1 MFRTLDATKLL
12 ETSEKLSK
20 RVVTR
25 FPGAGLADVAGELT
39 TTTRE
44 AAVRAEHIAQPNI
57 PLRVGLIV
65 LLVLVIAVAIYQG
78 ETFGTFMKV
87 LDATRGAAV
96 YLVLIVVFFW
106 TLETRFKRRKA
117 LKAIHELRSL
127 THVIDMH
134 QLAKDPEQV
143 LDGSAVDI
151 GGLRM
156 NAAGM
161 AVYLQLCTELLSLV
175 SKIGHLYVQDFPDA
189 TSLNAVDQVESLAT
203 GLSHK
208 IWQKIMILDRI
219 RARQD
224 EQVGERTL

>member
-1 MFRTLDATKLL
+1 VYRTLDAGKLL

-20 RVVTR
+20 RVLTR
-25 FPGAGLADVAGELT
+25 FPGAGLAEVANELT

-57 PLRVGLIV
+57 PLRVGLVV
-65 LLVLVIAVAIYQG
+65 LLLLGVAVAIYQG
-78 ETFGTFMKV
+78 GTFETFLKS

-96 YLVLIVVFFW
+96 YLVVVIVFFW
-106 TLETRFKRRKA
+106 TLETRFKRHKA
-117 LKAIHELRSL
+117 LRAIHELRSL

-143 LDGSAVDI
+143 VEGGAVDI
-151 GGLRM
+151 GGRQM

-161 AVYLQLCTELLSLV
+161 ASYLQLCTELLSLV
-175 SKIGHLYVQDFPDA
+175 SKIGHLYVQEFPDPP
-189 TSLNAVDQVESLAT
+189 SLNAVDQVETLAT

-219 RARQD
+219 RSQSD
-224 EQVGERTL
+224 